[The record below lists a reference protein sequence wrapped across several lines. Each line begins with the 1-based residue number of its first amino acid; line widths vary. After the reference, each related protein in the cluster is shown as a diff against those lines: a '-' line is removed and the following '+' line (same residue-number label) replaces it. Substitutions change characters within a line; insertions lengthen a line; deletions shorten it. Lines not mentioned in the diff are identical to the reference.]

1 MFLPFL
7 ISFQSFL
14 KTPIVYCLVLV
25 NLLGMIVLIEE
36 EEFKFKEVFLF
47 KEQNLL
53 QLGEFYSH
61 SQYFLKQVPQ
71 EMNPILSNKQ
81 KIHMGL
87 QALRDRHLA
96 SDLMTETESVQIT
109 QDQILNSKLK
119 VLLSSFFQEQK
130 NRLSFSLGLNQDS
143 GLKSFITYQLSHA
156 GFIHFFSNMVFM
168 VALGMYLET
177 LLGSFGFLCL
187 YFFGGIAG
195 GIFFNLFNSASFVP
209 MIGASGA
216 VSALLAFVAFHE
228 FQRKIRFVYFLSPL
242 PNHHG
247 FIYLPVWW
255 MIPLFLASD
264 LAYLISAPTGVAT
277 GVAYA
282 AHVGGAA
289 FGMVA
294 ALLWRQYPTTR
305 SRWVQNL
312 GEEYSQSQQ
321 QVP

>member
-1 MFLPFL
+1 
-7 ISFQSFL
+7 
-14 KTPIVYCLVLV
+14 
-25 NLLGMIVLIEE
+25 
-36 EEFKFKEVFLF
+36 
-47 KEQNLL
+47 
-53 QLGEFYSH
+53 
-61 SQYFLKQVPQ
+61 
-71 EMNPILSNKQ
+71 
-81 KIHMGL
+81 
-87 QALRDRHLA
+87 LRDRHLA
-96 SDLMTETESVQIT
+96 SESEQLQIT
-109 QDQILNSKLK
+109 RDEILNTKLK
-119 VLLSSFFQEQK
+119 TLLGSFFKEQRS
-130 NRLSFSLGLNQDS
+130 RLSFAMGLNQES
-143 GLKSFITYQLSHA
+143 SIKSYITYQFSHA
-156 GFIHFFSNMVFM
+156 GFIHFFSNMIFM

-247 FIYLPVWW
+247 IIYLPVWW

-264 LAYLISAPTGVAT
+264 LAYLISAPTGVAS

-289 FGMVA
+289 FGMIA
-294 ALLWRQYPTTR
+294 ALLWRQSPVTR

-312 GEEYSQSQQ
+312 GEEYFQSRQRA
-321 QVP
+321 P